1 MIKKKT
7 IELWQKMSDVEKQTN
22 HTNIAD
28 AALKRIRKYCGKKT
42 KDITEEEKEKYKA
55 YFEGEVGI
63 FIIEKLARNIIERC
77 QISDAIKLRK
87 KLRYNQDDI
96 MIREE
101 ISIAEKIKLFLKES
115 IGLMKNLMT
124 EKQVFGLKIMM

>member
-22 HTNIAD
+22 HTNITD

-55 YFEGEVGI
+55 YFEGEAGI

-77 QISDAIKLRK
+77 QISDAIKLK

-101 ISIAEKIKLFLKES
+101 ISIAEKIKLFPKES
-115 IGLMKNLMT
+115 IGLMKILMT

>member
-22 HTNIAD
+22 HTNIA
-28 AALKRIRKYCGKKT
+28 LKRIRKYCGKKT
-42 KDITEEEKEKYKA
+42 KDIREEEKEKYKA
-55 YFEGEVGI
+55 YFEGEAGI

-77 QISDAIKLRK
+77 QISDAIKLK

-101 ISIAEKIKLFLKES
+101 ISIAEKIKLFPKES